1 MEKMHI
7 SKWII
12 KNIPEELLISI
23 SFVIIVDT
31 KKKKTLMNYMVVD
44 IEKKKTLF
52 LIPIFWHYRFDCC
65 FFFFLT
71 LILIQQKNSRE
82 LVLFHFTRPI
92 LALLVVCLQGVIYF
106 LYTKR
111 VTFTKIKLY

>member
-1 MEKMHI
+1 MHI

-31 KKKKTLMNYMVVD
+31 KKKRKTLMNYMVVD
-44 IEKKKTLF
+44 IEREKKKNSIPYTNLLALSF
-52 LIPIFWHYRFDCC
+52 LIVVI
-65 FFFFLT
+65 FFFLT

-82 LVLFHFTRPI
+82 LVFFS
-92 LALLVVCLQGVIYF
+92 
-106 LYTKR
+106 LYTTNIGIVGCLFAR
-111 VTFTKIKLY
+111 CHLLSLYKTSNIY

>member
-1 MEKMHI
+1 
-7 SKWII
+7 
-12 KNIPEELLISI
+12 
-23 SFVIIVDT
+23 
-31 KKKKTLMNYMVVD
+31 MVVD
-44 IEKKKTLF
+44 IEREKKKKLYSLYQSF
-52 LIPIFWHYRFDCC
+52 GIIVFDCC
-65 FFFFLT
+65 YFFFFLT